1 MPHTCC
7 ERPREARWLAM
18 QETAKTVSTRSS
30 RRARSFLVF
39 LGVFPEASLRA
50 PRFGKENR
58 NAEMEDARGARVVVR
73 RRGSRLGFC
82 SAAHRDRVLRAT
94 HLHRSTGKEGRA
106 RGSLGKPH
114 GGNSREE
121 WNH

>member
-1 MPHTCC
+1 MACDA
-7 ERPREARWLAM
+7 RDREDGFNAELA
-18 QETAKTVSTRSS
+18 EGAE
-30 RRARSFLVF
+30 FFGL

-82 SAAHRDRVLRAT
+82 SAADRDRVLRAT
-94 HLHRSTGKEGRA
+94 HLYRSTGQEGCA
-106 RGSLGKPH
+106 RGLLCKPH
-114 GGNSREE
+114 GGILREA
-121 WNH
+121 WKDVLG